1 MNSTVFVREREGKN
15 VFGGQRRCSDGRGKE
30 VELEGSPPVQGG
42 FDGSVDSMVA
52 KYTEERRVGDS
63 AKLFLLATTHG
74 LMGSNIKETTVGGSR
89 TRGVSRQTL

>member
-1 MNSTVFVREREGKN
+1 MG
-15 VFGGQRRCSDGRGKE
+15 GKE

-42 FDGSVDSMVA
+42 FDGSVLVDSMVA

-63 AKLFLLATTHG
+63 AKLFTIPTTHG

-89 TRGVSRQTL
+89 CFPPNVVDTFLISRCILNTQRRTA